1 MIDTPMDGR
10 KNSVS
15 LDFLM
20 PSVALTES
28 PETILHNA
36 MTRLRCADARLFTQF
51 AFLLILGLNLSGC
64 DLRDSDEAILRA
76 EFDIP
81 EQARLIRYE
90 AFPKES
96 GWFGREGLGIDI
108 AFQLDARDYAEYR
121 SRAGMSG
128 QWLSLPIPSEFLHHM
143 AGLERQ
149 QTQLR
154 LSHELQGKAMP
165 EAGSVYN
172 PTDEQRLARFVAK
185 LPAMPVQGL
194 FQCRSAGDDI
204 LHAPKTVHTRLESD
218 LNDFMLAILDDGRK
232 QVLIKV
238 STSY

>member
-1 MIDTPMDGR
+1 MTTPR
-10 KNSVS
+10 FPCSRLYALCVC
-15 LDFLM
+15 LM
-20 PSVALTES
+20 L
-28 PETILHNA
+28 
-36 MTRLRCADARLFTQF
+36 
-51 AFLLILGLNLSGC
+51 LGLNLPGC
-64 DLRDSDEAILRA
+64 DLRKTDEAILRS

-96 GWFGREGLGIDI
+96 GWFGREGLKIDL

-121 SRAGMSG
+121 SRAGVSG
-128 QWLSLPIPSEFLHHM
+128 QWLPLPIPSEFLRRM

-154 LSHELQGKAMP
+154 LSYEMQGKAMP

-172 PTDEQRLARFVAK
+172 PTDEQRLARFVAS
-185 LPAMPVQGL
+185 LPAIPIQGL

-218 LNDFMLAILDDGRK
+218 LNDFMLALLDDGKR
-232 QVLIKV
+232 QILIKV

>member
-1 MIDTPMDGR
+1 MTTTRFPCSRLIALSLCLMMI
-10 KNSVS
+10 
-15 LDFLM
+15 
-20 PSVALTES
+20 
-28 PETILHNA
+28 
-36 MTRLRCADARLFTQF
+36 
-51 AFLLILGLNLSGC
+51 GLNLTGC
-64 DLRDSDEAILRA
+64 DLRKTDEAILRS

-96 GWFGREGLGIDI
+96 GWFGREGLKIDI

-121 SRAGMSG
+121 TRAAVSG
-128 QWLSLPIPSEFLHHM
+128 QWLPLPIPSEFLRRM

-149 QTQLR
+149 QTQVR
-154 LSHELQGKAMP
+154 LLYEMQGKTMP

-172 PTDEQRLARFVAK
+172 PTDEQRLARFVAS
-185 LPAMPVQGL
+185 LPVMPNQGL

-218 LNDFMLAILDDGRK
+218 LNDFMLALLDDAKR
-232 QVLIKV
+232 QILIKV